1 MCLKDRA
8 FEYIVANEEENPP
21 AHVNLRQDQCYQ
33 WFPDLQQSK
42 VCQRV
47 RGRDVPAPVIRLI
60 AIEKAVI
67 RLKRQDAQTLAGS
80 VSADVTLTQQFMGGS
95 PATPVRP
102 GRRPVVQMQGGGMS
116 TPQSMAYHRPDT
128 PGTLHQDDVEA
139 EVRMLERQREW
150 VRNPE
155 YINEQDMK
163 AMRRLGVNVIKM
175 MVPTAHKHLVS
186 KMKPLN
192 FNSEL
197 KKLVVSTRTPLEK
210 ATKLRREIAGNMGE
224 NLSESHPRLKS
235 IHDIP
240 SYIEWM
246 TEKHEELEDLVV
258 DDRCK
263 MRPGM
268 LLEQIAH
275 HVGRFIS
282 SVRSGFEERRES
294 RDNPYTLDT
303 IRTVVMGMEKSHAID
318 VDQSTEHLHALNLA
332 QQSQGAPRFQQHQM
346 KFDEMNGATARGDAS
361 SDHAMGTHQTR
372 GQGAGAGGHPMGP
385 SGRDYDAVQH
395 GQDFGW
401 HDNTPP
407 GQPRFAM
414 MAMNQFQPVVPQSGK
429 ALTYSPCHR
438 PGAYILSL
446 QSQVLSATGTGRV

>member
-1 MCLKDRA
+1 MFKEYVTVPIRLRSGMECPGRALQYYVIDKQYSPAIKGEEFGEMVMDVFSQINTGISLPIQGAMGAPTCYPLSMCLKDRA

-80 VSADVTLTQQFMGGS
+80 ASADVTLTQQFMGGS

-102 GRRPVVQMQGGGMS
+102 GRPPVVQMQGGGMS

-139 EVRMLERQREW
+139 EVRMLGRQREW

-210 ATKLRREIAGNMGE
+210 ATKLRREITGE
-224 NLSESHPRLKS
+224 
-235 IHDIP
+235 I
-240 SYIEWM
+240 
-246 TEKHEELEDLVV
+246 
-258 DDRCK
+258 
-263 MRPGM
+263 
-268 LLEQIAH
+268 
-275 HVGRFIS
+275 
-282 SVRSGFEERRES
+282 
-294 RDNPYTLDT
+294 
-303 IRTVVMGMEKSHAID
+303 
-318 VDQSTEHLHALNLA
+318 
-332 QQSQGAPRFQQHQM
+332 
-346 KFDEMNGATARGDAS
+346 
-361 SDHAMGTHQTR
+361 
-372 GQGAGAGGHPMGP
+372 
-385 SGRDYDAVQH
+385 
-395 GQDFGW
+395 
-401 HDNTPP
+401 
-407 GQPRFAM
+407 
-414 MAMNQFQPVVPQSGK
+414 
-429 ALTYSPCHR
+429 
-438 PGAYILSL
+438 
-446 QSQVLSATGTGRV
+446 